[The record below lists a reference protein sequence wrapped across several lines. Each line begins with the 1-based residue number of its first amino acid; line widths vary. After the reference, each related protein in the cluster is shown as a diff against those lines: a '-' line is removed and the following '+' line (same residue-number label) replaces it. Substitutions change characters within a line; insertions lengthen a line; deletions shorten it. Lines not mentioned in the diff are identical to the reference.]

1 MFWLVDM
8 YLYLKVSWQVKKCNT
23 LRQVKKCNTLIEKHE
38 DVCVKPLYDRNPLQ
52 S

>member
-23 LRQVKKCNTLIEKHE
+23 LIEKHE
-38 DVCVKPLYDRNPLQ
+38 DVCVKLLYDRNPLQ